1 MKIDFRF
8 LESVVNMPHLSK
20 NLIGKKALLLVL
32 TEEESNAD
40 HTDTLEQL
48 DWKYCLGKVGSMESH
63 KVVAAIETA
72 SKKNGIIKQDVYR
85 ESHALYHAIL
95 EAIEGV
101 TRGQIQLGSVLRTVG
116 LRFSVIRGN
125 PYDSDE
131 EGEWIAVALYGTIGA
146 PVKGSEHEVVGLGI
160 NHV

>member
-1 MKIDFRF
+1 M
-8 LESVVNMPHLSK
+8 SHLSK
-20 NLIGKKALLLVL
+20 NLIGKNALLLVL
-32 TEEESNAD
+32 SEEEPSSE
-40 HTDTLEQL
+40 DTQALEELQ
-48 DWKYCLGKVGSMESH
+48 WKLCLGKVGSMESH

-72 SKKNGIIKQDVYR
+72 AKKNGIIKQDVYR

-95 EAIEGV
+95 EAMEGV

-116 LRFSVIRGN
+116 LRFSIIKGN
-125 PYDSDE
+125 PYDSFE

-146 PVKGSEHEVVGLGI
+146 PIKGSEHEVVGLGI